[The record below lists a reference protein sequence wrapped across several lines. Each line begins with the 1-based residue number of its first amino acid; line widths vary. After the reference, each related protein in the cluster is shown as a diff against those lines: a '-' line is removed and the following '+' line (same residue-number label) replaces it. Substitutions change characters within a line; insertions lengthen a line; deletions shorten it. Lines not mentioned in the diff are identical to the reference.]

1 MSQVLVV
8 EDYEDA
14 RKMVE
19 MILEDAGYR
28 VLLAA
33 DGAEG
38 VTLARQHRPDAILMD
53 IFMPGLD
60 GLEATRRI
68 KADPATAT
76 VPVIAYT
83 AKPSSARQGEEL
95 FAAICVKP
103 CDPDDLLRVL
113 GEFAPV
119 KGGRRST

>member
-14 RKMVE
+14 RTMVE

-33 DGAEG
+33 DGVEG
-38 VTLARQHRPDAILMD
+38 VTMARRHRPDAILMD

-60 GLEATRRI
+60 GIEATRRI
-68 KADPATAT
+68 KADPATAS

-83 AKPSSARQGEEL
+83 AKPAFVRDGQEL
-95 FAAICVKP
+95 FAAVCAKP
-103 CDPDDLLRVL
+103 CPPDELLKVVR
-113 GEFAPV
+113 EFAPL
-119 KGGRRST
+119 K

>member
-14 RKMVE
+14 RAMVE
-19 MILEDAGYR
+19 MILEDAGYQ

-38 VTLARQHRPDAILMD
+38 VTMARRHHPDAILMD

-60 GLEATRRI
+60 GIEATRQL
-68 KADPATAT
+68 KADPETAA

-83 AKPSSARQGEEL
+83 AKPAFARDGDEL
-95 FAAICVKP
+95 FAAVCTKP
-103 CDPDDLLRVL
+103 CPPDELLKIV
-113 GEFAPV
+113 GEFAPL
-119 KGGRRST
+119 K

>member
-1 MSQVLVV
+1 VSQVLVV

-14 RKMVE
+14 RAMVE

-33 DGAEG
+33 DGLEG
-38 VTLARQHRPDAILMD
+38 VSMARQHHPDAILMD

-60 GLEATRRI
+60 GIEATRQL
-68 KADPATAT
+68 KADPATAA

-83 AKPSSARQGEEL
+83 AKPASVRAGEEL
-95 FAAICVKP
+95 FAAVCTKP
-103 CDPDDLLRVL
+103 CPPDELLKVV
-113 GEFAPV
+113 GEFAPL
-119 KGGRRST
+119 K

>member
-14 RKMVE
+14 RVMVE

-28 VLLAA
+28 VILAA

-60 GLEATRRI
+60 GIEATRRI
-68 KADPATAT
+68 KADPSTAD

-83 AKPSSARQGEEL
+83 AKPASVREGDEL
-95 FAAICVKP
+95 FAAVCAKP
-103 CDPDDLLRVL
+103 CPPDQLLKIL
-113 GEFAPV
+113 GEFAPL
-119 KGGRRST
+119 T

>member
-14 RKMVE
+14 RAMVE
-19 MILEDAGYR
+19 MILEDAGYH

-33 DGAEG
+33 DGVEG
-38 VTLARQHRPDAILMD
+38 VTMARQYHPDAILMD

-60 GLEATRRI
+60 GIEATRQL
-68 KADPATAT
+68 KADPATAA

-83 AKPSSARQGEEL
+83 AKPAIVGGGEDL
-95 FAAICVKP
+95 FAAVCAKP
-103 CDPDDLLRVL
+103 CPPDELLKVL
-113 GEFAPV
+113 GEFAPL
-119 KGGRRST
+119 KDA

>member
-14 RKMVE
+14 RAMVE

-33 DGAEG
+33 DGLEG
-38 VTLARQHRPDAILMD
+38 VTMARAHHPDAILMD

-60 GLEATRRI
+60 GIEATRQI
-68 KADPATAT
+68 KSDPAMAS

-83 AKPSSARQGEEL
+83 AKPASVGDGEEL
-95 FAAICVKP
+95 FAAVCAKP
-103 CDPDDLLRVL
+103 CPPDELLKLVC
-113 GEFAPV
+113 EFAPL
-119 KGGRRST
+119 

>member
-14 RKMVE
+14 RAMVE
-19 MILEDAGYR
+19 MILEDAGYQ

-33 DGAEG
+33 DGLEG
-38 VTLARQHRPDAILMD
+38 VALARRHRPDAILMD

-60 GLEATRRI
+60 GIEATRQI
-68 KADPATAT
+68 KADPSTAA

-83 AKPSSARQGEEL
+83 AKPAAVRDGEEL
-95 FAAICVKP
+95 FAAVCAKP
-103 CDPDDLLRVL
+103 CDPDDLLKLL
-113 GEFAPV
+113 GAFAPL
-119 KGGRRST
+119 K

>member
-8 EDYEDA
+8 EDYDDA
-14 RKMVE
+14 RMMVE
-19 MILEDAGYR
+19 MILADAGYR

-38 VTLARQHRPDAILMD
+38 VSMARRHRPDAILMD

-60 GLEATRRI
+60 GIDATRQI
-68 KADPATAT
+68 KADPATAR

-83 AKPSSARQGEEL
+83 AKPASVRDGEEL
-95 FAAICVKP
+95 FAAVCAKP
-103 CDPDDLLRVL
+103 CPPDELLRVVA
-113 GEFAPV
+113 EFAPL
-119 KGGRRST
+119 K

>member
-33 DGAEG
+33 DGLEG
-38 VTLARQHRPDAILMD
+38 VTLAREHKPDAILMD

-60 GLEATRRI
+60 GLEATRQI
-68 KADPATAT
+68 KADPATAA

-83 AKPSSARQGEEL
+83 AKPSSARAGEEL

-103 CDPDDLLRVL
+103 CDPDELLKVL
-113 GEFAPV
+113 GAFAPV
-119 KGGRRST
+119 KS